1 VRRIRAGALGRLRG
15 AGKLSHGGEA
25 AAVRRP
31 CGGAASLGAAHGEG
45 PSPRCRG
52 ATARQLALM
61 RCWFVPIELMAA
73 VPQSCLS
80 PACLPPFSVRCT
92 AASWYLGNWTAP
104 KLRPE
109 GHLKPKDGHQKAHK
123 CEDHT
128 LNRLWNG
135 SLFPVSEL
143 KQERRKVSSCPTL
156 TGSVFLRQL
165 KFFATQYMLA
175 NNC

>member
-1 VRRIRAGALGRLRG
+1 
-15 AGKLSHGGEA
+15 
-25 AAVRRP
+25 
-31 CGGAASLGAAHGEG
+31 
-45 PSPRCRG
+45 
-52 ATARQLALM
+52 M

-175 NNC
+175 NNCWSTASIDFGVTNKFSRKANSQMWNPQITRIVCVCVCVFVRVHSHLP